1 MSEKL
6 QKILAESGIGS
17 RREMERWI
25 EAGRVRVNG
34 KVAKVGDRVERTD
47 RITVDG
53 RALKR
58 SAAAD
63 VTRVIAYHKP
73 AGEVCTRSDPEGRP
87 TVFASLPGLASGRW
101 LGIGR
106 LDVATTGLLL
116 FTTNGELANR
126 LMHPSRR
133 VEREYAVRV
142 MGDVDTAA
150 LERLTH
156 GVELDDGPAHFDRI
170 EEAGGSG
177 ANRWYHVTLREGR
190 NREVRRLWES
200 QGVLVSRLHRVRY
213 GPIKLERGLRVG
225 TFRELTA
232 AETDALLAA
241 AGLPAAASDART
253 VKLKSEGGGR
263 KRASGGRRMR
273 R

>member
-6 QKILAESGIGS
+6 QKVLAESGIGS

-25 EAGRVRVNG
+25 EAGRVSVNG
-34 KVAKVGDRVERTD
+34 KPAKLGDRVERTD

-53 RALKR
+53 RTLRR
-58 SAAAD
+58 SAAAE
-63 VTRVIAYHKP
+63 VTRVLAYHKP

-87 TVFASLPGLASGRW
+87 TVFDSLPALPAGRW

-116 FTTNGELANR
+116 FTTDGELANR

-142 MGDVDTAA
+142 MGDVEPAA
-150 LERLTH
+150 LERLTR

-170 EEAGGSG
+170 EEGGGSG

-200 QGVLVSRLHRVRY
+200 QGVIVSRLHRVRY
-213 GPIKLERGLRVG
+213 GPIRLERGLRIG
-225 TFRELTA
+225 TFRELTD
-232 AETDALLAA
+232 AEVDALLAA
-241 AGLPAAASDART
+241 AGLAAASGVRT
-253 VKLKSEGGGR
+253 AELKSRGGGK
-263 KRASGGRRMR
+263 KRASGGRRGR